1 MHQAAAGSFDTVS
14 VILRRPWNRNTTV
27 DGLQG
32 TANREY
38 PVAITLAFDVY
49 GTLIDTHGVVAKL
62 EELVGDRARDFS
74 STWRDKQLEYSF
86 RRGLMQNYENF
97 AVCTRDAL
105 DFTCDRY
112 AVQFTP
118 DQKQALLGI
127 YRELPAFD
135 DVEHALTDLQG
146 RDCRLFAFS
155 NGSAEAVE
163 TLLSSAGISSY
174 FEGVVSCDDVRSFK
188 PNPAVYAHF
197 LRAAGATGSDS
208 WLISGNP
215 FDVIGA
221 ISAGMRGA
229 WVRRSE
235 ESIFDPW
242 GIEPTVTVTSLGELA
257 DRIGV

>member
-1 MHQAAAGSFDTVS
+1 M
-14 VILRRPWNRNTTV
+14 
-27 DGLQG
+27 
-32 TANREY
+32 
-38 PVAITLAFDVY
+38 ITLAFDVY
-49 GTLIDTHGVVAKL
+49 GTLIDTHGVVEKL
-62 EELVGDRARDFS
+62 ETLVGDRAREFS
-74 STWRDKQLEYSF
+74 ATWRDKQLEYSF

-105 DFTCDRY
+105 DWTCSRY
-112 AVQFTP
+112 AADIAP
-118 DQKQALLGI
+118 DQKQALLDI

-135 DVEHALTDLQG
+135 DVHDALAELRT
-146 RDCRLFAFS
+146 RDCRSYAFS

-163 TLLSSAGISSY
+163 GLLNAAGIREL
-174 FEGVVSCDDVRSFK
+174 FDGVVSCDDLRSFK

-197 LRAAGATGSDS
+197 LRQAGATGSEA

-229 WVRRSE
+229 WVQRSA

-242 GIEPTVTVTSLGELA
+242 GIEPTVTVSSLGELA

>member
-1 MHQAAAGSFDTVS
+1 MAV
-14 VILRRPWNRNTTV
+14 
-27 DGLQG
+27 
-32 TANREY
+32 
-38 PVAITLAFDVY
+38 TLAFDVY

-62 EELVGDRARDFS
+62 EEIVGDRATNFS

-97 AVCTRDAL
+97 AICTRDAL
-105 DFTCDRY
+105 EYTCDRY
-112 AVQFTP
+112 GLEIGQQ
-118 DQKQALLGI
+118 DKQALLDI

-135 DVEHALTDLQG
+135 DVEGALADLAA

-163 TLLSSAGISSY
+163 TLLSAASIRDR
-174 FEGVVSCDDVRSFK
+174 FLGVVSCDDVRSFK

-197 LRAAGATGSDS
+197 LRQAQATGDEA

-229 WVRRSE
+229 WVRRTKDA
-235 ESIFDPW
+235 IFDPW
-242 GIEPTVTVTSLGELA
+242 GIEPTITVTSLAELA
-257 DRIGV
+257 DGLGVR

>member
-1 MHQAAAGSFDTVS
+1 MAV
-14 VILRRPWNRNTTV
+14 
-27 DGLQG
+27 
-32 TANREY
+32 
-38 PVAITLAFDVY
+38 TLAFDVY

-62 EELVGDRARDFS
+62 EEIVGDRATDFS
-74 STWRDKQLEYSF
+74 ATWRDKQLEYSF

-105 DFTCDRY
+105 DYTCDRY
-112 AVQFTP
+112 GLEIGQE
-118 DQKQALLGI
+118 DKQALLHI

-135 DVEHALTDLQG
+135 DVEGALADLAA

-163 TLLSSAGISSY
+163 TLLSAASIRNR
-174 FEGVVSCDDVRSFK
+174 FLGVVSCDDIRSFK

-197 LRAAGATGSDS
+197 LRQAQATGNEA

-229 WVRRSE
+229 WVRRTKDA
-235 ESIFDPW
+235 IFDPC
-242 GIEPTVTVTSLGELA
+242 GIEPTITVTSLAELA
-257 DRIGV
+257 DGLGVK

>member
-1 MHQAAAGSFDTVS
+1 MAV
-14 VILRRPWNRNTTV
+14 
-27 DGLQG
+27 
-32 TANREY
+32 
-38 PVAITLAFDVY
+38 TLAFDVY

-62 EELVGDRARDFS
+62 EEIVGDRATNFS

-97 AVCTRDAL
+97 AICTRDAL
-105 DFTCDRY
+105 EYTCERY
-112 AVQFTP
+112 GLEIGQQ
-118 DQKQALLGI
+118 DKQALLDI

-135 DVEHALTDLQG
+135 DVEGALADLAA

-163 TLLSSAGISSY
+163 TLLSAASIRDR
-174 FEGVVSCDDVRSFK
+174 FLGVVSCDDVRSFK

-197 LRAAGATGSDS
+197 LRQAQATGDEA

-229 WVRRSE
+229 WVRRTKDA
-235 ESIFDPW
+235 IFDPW
-242 GIEPTVTVTSLGELA
+242 GIEPTITVTSLAELA
-257 DRIGV
+257 DGLGVR

>member
-1 MHQAAAGSFDTVS
+1 MAV
-14 VILRRPWNRNTTV
+14 
-27 DGLQG
+27 
-32 TANREY
+32 
-38 PVAITLAFDVY
+38 TLAFDVY

-62 EELVGDRARDFS
+62 EEIVGDRAKDFS

-105 DFTCDRY
+105 DYTCDRY
-112 AVQFTP
+112 GLEIGQE
-118 DQKQALLGI
+118 DKRALLDI

-135 DVEHALTDLQG
+135 DVDDALADLAA

-163 TLLSSAGISSY
+163 TLLSAASIRDR
-174 FEGVVSCDDVRSFK
+174 FRGVVSCDDVRSFK

-197 LRAAGATGSDS
+197 LRKAQATGDEA

-229 WVRRSE
+229 WVRRTKDA
-235 ESIFDPW
+235 IFDPW
-242 GIEPTVTVTSLGELA
+242 GIEPTITVTSLAELA
-257 DRIGV
+257 DGLGVK

>member
-1 MHQAAAGSFDTVS
+1 MAV
-14 VILRRPWNRNTTV
+14 
-27 DGLQG
+27 
-32 TANREY
+32 
-38 PVAITLAFDVY
+38 TLAFDVY

-62 EELVGDRARDFS
+62 GELVDERATEFS
-74 STWRDKQLEYSF
+74 SAWRDKQLEYSF

-105 DFTCDRY
+105 DYTCARFGVDFTS
-112 AVQFTP
+112 AE
-118 DQKQALLGI
+118 KQALLDI

-135 DVEHALTDLQG
+135 DVQDALSDLAARG
-146 RDCRLFAFS
+146 CRLYAFS

-163 TLLSSAGISSY
+163 TLLSAAGIRER
-174 FEGVVSCDDVRSFK
+174 FLGVVSCDDIRSFK

-197 LRAAGATGSDS
+197 LRKSQASGSEA

-229 WVRRSE
+229 WVRRSADAV
-235 ESIFDPW
+235 FDPW
-242 GIEPTVTVTSLGELA
+242 GIEPTVTVTSINELA
-257 DRIGV
+257 DAIAV

>member
-1 MHQAAAGSFDTVS
+1 MAV
-14 VILRRPWNRNTTV
+14 
-27 DGLQG
+27 
-32 TANREY
+32 
-38 PVAITLAFDVY
+38 TLAFDVY

-105 DFTCDRY
+105 DYTCSRY
-112 AVQFTP
+112 GVEMEPA
-118 DQKQALLGI
+118 QKQALLDI
-127 YRELPAFD
+127 YRELPAFG
-135 DVEHALTDLQG
+135 DVDGALADLAA
-146 RDCRLFAFS
+146 RDCRLYAFS
-155 NGSAEAVE
+155 NGSADAVE
-163 TLLSSAGISSY
+163 TLLSAAGIRDR
-174 FEGVVSCDDVRSFK
+174 FLGVVSCDDVRSFK

-197 LRAAGATGSDS
+197 LRQADAAGSEA

-221 ISAGMRGA
+221 ISAGMRAA
-229 WVRRSE
+229 WVRRSD

-242 GIEPTVTVTSLGELA
+242 GIEPTATLTSLGELA

>member
-1 MHQAAAGSFDTVS
+1 MAV
-14 VILRRPWNRNTTV
+14 
-27 DGLQG
+27 
-32 TANREY
+32 
-38 PVAITLAFDVY
+38 TLAFDVY

-62 EELVGDRARDFS
+62 GEIVGDRAKDFS

-105 DFTCDRY
+105 DYTCSHY
-112 AVQFTP
+112 AADLTP
-118 DQKQALLGI
+118 EQKQALLHV

-135 DVEHALTDLQG
+135 DARDALVDLAK
-146 RDCRLFAFS
+146 RDCRAFAFS
-155 NGSAEAVE
+155 NGSEEAVE
-163 TLLSSAGISSY
+163 TLLSAAGIREL
-174 FEGVVSCDDVRSFK
+174 FLGVVSCDDLRSFK

-197 LRAAGATGSDS
+197 LRKSQAKASEA

-229 WVRRSE
+229 WVQRSDDA
-235 ESIFDPW
+235 IFDPW
-242 GIEPTVTVTSLGELA
+242 GIEPTATVTSLGELA